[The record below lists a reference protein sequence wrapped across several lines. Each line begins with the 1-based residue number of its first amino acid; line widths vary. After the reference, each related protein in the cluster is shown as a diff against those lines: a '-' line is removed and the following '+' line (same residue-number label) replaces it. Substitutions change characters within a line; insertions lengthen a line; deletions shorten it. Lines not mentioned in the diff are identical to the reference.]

1 MKQTTFEKRK
11 NTNRKTSKSSSEDE
25 PENKGERVIM
35 GLPQILR
42 LVAVQKPNLHL
53 NAFEE
58 WSLYQ

>member
-11 NTNRKTSKSSSEDE
+11 ETNRESSKSSSEDE
-25 PENKGERVIM
+25 PESKGDRIIL

>member
-11 NTNRKTSKSSSEDE
+11 DAKKVTSSTSSDDE
-25 PENKGERVIM
+25 PYSKGDRVVI

-42 LVAVQKPNLHL
+42 LVATQKPNLHL